1 MIYDTLNNLPN
12 YLGVSDN
19 LDTVIEYIMARDIT
33 TLPAGRTR
41 IDGEKAVVTVST
53 VTPQSSD
60 KALFQ
65 RHDAHIVLETDLEG
79 SELFEVS
86 LAELTPTKPTDEAA
100 DTTVGTAGTS
110 IAGMLCEGRF
120 ALYLAGEPYKSGLK
134 AQGCGK
140 LKIFC
145 MGFFAVLAASLF
157 FVFLF
162 TVFGGYSLLLWCQQ
176 SLWMIVPPALVLA
189 VLIWTFLKMD
199 DKITALQKRV
209 DELEAAQKT
218 AEESEK

>member
-53 VTPQSSD
+53 VTPLTSD

-65 RHDAHIVLETDLEG
+65 RHDNHITLETDLDG

-86 LAELTPTKPTDEAA
+86 LAELTPQSPPTKPPT
-100 DTTVGTAGTS
+100 
-110 IAGMLCEGRF
+110 
-120 ALYLAGEPYKSGLK
+120 PP
-134 AQGCGK
+134 
-140 LKIFC
+140 
-145 MGFFAVLAASLF
+145 
-157 FVFLF
+157 
-162 TVFGGYSLLLWCQQ
+162 W
-176 SLWMIVPPALVLA
+176 VPQAPALPECCARGGLPC
-189 VLIWTFLKMD
+189 IWPENP
-199 DKITALQKRV
+199 INPA
-209 DELEAAQKT
+209 
-218 AEESEK
+218 